1 MKFLI
6 KQMVGLEFMKG
17 VSKLDEMKNVL
28 EEFKGA
34 WPTIQPAIS
43 TVFGALVARLFLRGN
58 TRKSEI
64 EKLKQAKFS
73 EIADKLLE
81 GGHITHLEYYKCRNF
96 NRIAQKADE
105 VYQRKQA
112 SKIAN
117 TADEEK
123 NFSIDW
129 FVRFFEDSGN
139 ISDEKI
145 QDLWA
150 KVLAGEIE
158 QPGSFSLRTLDVL
171 RSLSKSEA
179 ETLQTIA
186 SYAIK
191 IGNDYYISIDK
202 TLQNQYGYSREML
215 TMYDCNIIE
224 NNIASHYDLTAH
236 GAGVFMKIG
245 LLACFANNQAAEKY
259 SLDIQRFTKTGNE
272 LIRLVT
278 PNEKYLLDFF
288 RRIKMQF
295 PNLNLTVHPVIED
308 NGDTFSYNK
317 GILLI

>member
-1 MKFLI
+1 MEEMI
-6 KQMVGLEFMKG
+6 NTLE
-17 VSKLDEMKNVL
+17 L
-28 EEFKGA
+28 FKGA

-58 TRKSEI
+58 TSKSEI
-64 EKLKQAKFS
+64 EKIKQAKFS

-105 VYQRKQA
+105 VYQRRQA
-112 SKIAN
+112 STVTN
-117 TADEEK
+117 VADEEK
-123 NFSIDW
+123 KFSMDW
-129 FVRFFEDSGN
+129 FVRFFEDAGN
-139 ISDEKI
+139 ISDE
-145 QDLWA
+145 QMQELWA

-158 QPGSFSLRTLDVL
+158 KPGSFSLRTLDLL

-191 IGNDYYISIDK
+191 IGNVHYISIDK
-202 TLQNQYGYSREML
+202 ELQNQYDYSNKLL

-224 NNIASHYDLTAH
+224 NNIASHYDLTTS

-245 LLACFANNQAAEKY
+245 SLACLIHSQDTEKY
-259 SLDIQRFTKTGNE
+259 SLDIQRFTITGNE
-272 LIRLVT
+272 LIRLVS
-278 PNEKYLLDFF
+278 PDEKYLLDFF
-288 RRIKMQF
+288 KGMKFKF
-295 PNLNLTVHPVIED
+295 PKLNLTVHSIIED
-308 NGDTFSYNK
+308 NGDTIRYNRDT
-317 GILLI
+317 LI

>member
-1 MKFLI
+1 MI
-6 KQMVGLEFMKG
+6 NTLE
-17 VSKLDEMKNVL
+17 L
-28 EEFKGA
+28 FKGA

-58 TRKSEI
+58 TSKSEI
-64 EKLKQAKFS
+64 EKIKQAKFS

-105 VYQRKQA
+105 VYQRRQA
-112 SKIAN
+112 STVTN
-117 TADEEK
+117 VADEEK
-123 NFSIDW
+123 KFSMDW
-129 FVRFFEDSGN
+129 FVRFFEDAGN
-139 ISDEKI
+139 ISDE
-145 QDLWA
+145 QMQELWA

-158 QPGSFSLRTLDVL
+158 KPGSFSLRTLDLL

-191 IGNDYYISIDK
+191 IGNVHYISIDK
-202 TLQNQYGYSREML
+202 ELQNQYDYSNKLL

-224 NNIASHYDLTAH
+224 NNIASHYDLTTS

-245 LLACFANNQAAEKY
+245 SLACLIHSQDTEKY
-259 SLDIQRFTKTGNE
+259 SLDIQRFTITGNE
-272 LIRLVT
+272 LIRLVS
-278 PNEKYLLDFF
+278 PDEKYLLDFF
-288 RRIKMQF
+288 KGMKFKF
-295 PNLNLTVHPVIED
+295 PKLNLTVHSIIED
-308 NGDTFSYNK
+308 NGDTIRYNRDT
-317 GILLI
+317 LI